1 MKAKMKAISL
11 FSSAGVGELFL
22 DEIGISITAANELL
36 PRRADCFSYFF
47 PTSQMIT
54 GDIKEVK
61 AQLIAS
67 AEKNVRLLL
76 ATPPCQ
82 GLSTLGKNKLQ
93 DDFIGDER
101 NFLIFDVFE
110 IIDKGNFDFI
120 LIENVPKFL
129 EMYFPYKG
137 KLLKL
142 MDIIDLKYGE
152 KFTIESAALD
162 AQNYGVPQ
170 TRPRAVIKMY
180 KPQYSWPWPKK
191 SPPISLEK
199 AIGHLPSL
207 EAGEDSGI
215 MWHSAKQHPQRIT
228 HALKHTPPGKSAL
241 INTKHYPKKEDGER
255 IKGFHNTFKRMV
267 WDKPAHARTTFSGS
281 ISSHNNV
288 HPGRL
293 LPDGTHSDARV
304 LTILETLLV
313 HSMKKNMSFPEWA
326 TDTFI
331 RQIIGESIPPLML
344 KKILQEIQVL
354 KVEK

>member
-1 MKAKMKAISL
+1 MKTKLQAISL

-22 DEIGISITAANELL
+22 DEIGISIKTANELL
-36 PRRADCFSYFF
+36 PRRADCFRFF
-47 PTSQMIT
+47 YPESQMIT
-54 GDIKEVK
+54 GDIKQEK
-61 AQLIAS
+61 GQLIA
-67 AEKNVRLLL
+67 AAKKDVRLLL

-93 DDFIGDER
+93 NDFVEDER

-110 IIDKGNFDFI
+110 IIDKGNFDFV

-129 EMYFPYKG
+129 EMYFPFKG

-142 MDIIDLKYGE
+142 MDIIELKYGK
-152 KFTIESAALD
+152 KFTIESAVLD

-170 TRPRAVIKMY
+170 TRPRAVIKLY
-180 KPQYSWPWPKK
+180 KSHYSWPWPKK
-191 SPPISLEK
+191 SAPISLEK

-207 EAGEDSGI
+207 KAGEDSGI
-215 MWHSAKQHPQRIT
+215 MWHIAKQHPERIT
-228 HALKHTPPGKSAL
+228 NALKHTPSGKSAL
-241 INTKHYPKKEDGER
+241 TNTKHYPKKEDGER

-293 LPDGTHSDARV
+293 LPDGTYSDARV
-304 LTILETLLV
+304 LTILETLIV

-326 TDTFI
+326 TDSFI
-331 RQIIGESIPPLML
+331 RQIVGESIPPLML
-344 KKILQEIQVL
+344 KKILQEIEVL
-354 KVEK
+354 KV